1 MSPIQIV
8 IYLIFILPVMMIKT
22 AWKMLTKKMTKE
34 EKKEWLWRIPYV
46 LIAILVIL
54 IIILWANGFQ

>member
-8 IYLIFILPVMMIKT
+8 IYLIFVLPVMMVKT

-54 IIILWANGFQ
+54 IIILWVGGYR

>member
-1 MSPIQIV
+1 MNPIQIV
-8 IYLIFILPVMMIKT
+8 IYLIFVLPVMMVKT

-46 LIAILVIL
+46 LIGMLVIL
-54 IIILWANGFQ
+54 IIILWAGGYQ